1 MGTALLDRT
10 VTNNMI
16 SDQFTCSGRWFDL
29 TIRHFSAAFFVDGIL
44 VDEVFE
50 PIMAMQNNKLLTW
63 LFGSGKGSGC
73 ALFFLVLAFIGVGV
87 CLYFTNNKHIKAL
100 AEDLQE

>member
-1 MGTALLDRT
+1 MVRPYHPSL
-10 VTNNMI
+10 
-16 SDQFTCSGRWFDL
+16 FCS
-29 TIRHFSAAFFVDGIL
+29 IFVGGIL

-100 AEDLQE
+100 AEELQE